1 MNLLEQFCLPVLN
14 ESCHNYSKADG
25 LKFERNRIPGKKNS
39 SCLWLAAGLTANM
52 IASMGKGRHISMET
66 LTKFCEAMNC
76 GIRCD

>member
-1 MNLLEQFCLPVLN
+1 MDLLEQFCLPVLN
-14 ESCHNYSKADG
+14 ESCHKADK

>member
-1 MNLLEQFCLPVLN
+1 MDLLEQFCLPVLN
-14 ESCHNYSKADG
+14 ESCHVKPIK

>member
-1 MNLLEQFCLPVLN
+1 MIAFHKSLLLQI
-14 ESCHNYSKADG
+14 G
-25 LKFERNRIPGKKNS
+25 
-39 SCLWLAAGLTANM
+39 LWLAAGLTANM